1 MQAIND
7 LTFSNSTAPAPAP
20 AEDNAS
26 TAASDFQSFLMLLT
40 AQLRNQD
47 PLSPLDSTQ
56 FVEQLA
62 SFSAVEQ
69 QIETNS
75 RLETLADSLTGSALE
90 EASQWVGQHVETVS
104 GAARYE
110 GEPLSYVIPEGEDG
124 TSADIVVSD
133 LAGNTVFQAA
143 LEGGRQQFLWNGE
156 TNDGAVAPNGDYF
169 VSVNRYD
176 EDGLIG
182 ASEPIALTSVLQAR
196 FEEGGVQ
203 LVLANGAIVDP
214 ASISALRTAPADP
227 L

>member
-7 LTFSNSTAPAPAP
+7 FSFSAPAPSPAP

-75 RLETLADSLTGSALE
+75 RLEALTESLTGGALE

-104 GAARYE
+104 GAARFE
-110 GEPLSYVIPEGEDG
+110 GEALRYVIPAGEEGASTEV
-124 TSADIVVSD
+124 VVSD
-133 LAGNTVFQAA
+133 LAGNIVY
-143 LEGGRQQFLWNGE
+143 RQDVDNTRQEFLWRGE
-156 TNDGAVAPNGDYF
+156 TNDGATAPNGDYV
-169 VSVNRYD
+169 VSIQRYD
-176 EDGLIG
+176 ESGPLG
-182 ASEPIALTSVLQAR
+182 ASSPIALTAVLQAR
-196 FEEGGVQ
+196 FEEGGVN
-203 LVLANGAIVDP
+203 LVLANGAVVDP
-214 ASISALRTAPADP
+214 AAISALRAAPADET
-227 L
+227 